1 MTRPDRSKFARDNV
15 NWLIPAFGAV
25 LLLGILGGSVFAVAA
40 GVAGLSW
47 VGLAVRAGR

>member
-1 MTRPDRSKFARDNV
+1 MTRPDRRKFARDNV

-25 LLLGILGGSVFAVAA
+25 LLLGILNGSLFAIAA

-47 VGLAVRAGR
+47 IGVAVWFR